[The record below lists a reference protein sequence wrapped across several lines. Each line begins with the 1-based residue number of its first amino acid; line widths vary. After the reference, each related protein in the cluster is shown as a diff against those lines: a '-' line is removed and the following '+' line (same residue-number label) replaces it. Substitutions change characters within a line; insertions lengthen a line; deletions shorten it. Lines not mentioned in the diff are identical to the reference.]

1 MTKSLNQTVL
11 DMAPSGIRRFFNV
24 ANEVPGVISLGVG
37 EPDFDTPW
45 TVRQAAIKSLRQG
58 RTFYTANAGLI
69 ELRKEIAKYIDR
81 HYDLHYDPEEEQ
93 IVTIGGSEAIDLA
106 CRVLVNPGDEVIVMD
121 PSYVS
126 YLPSVQLAGGV
137 PVPVRL
143 KAEDK
148 FVMQAEQLEAAITD
162 KTKAVILNYPNNP
175 TGAVCLREDIE
186 ALAKVIIDHDLYCI
200 TDEIYSEI
208 WYADEAYTSIASIP
222 GMKER
227 TVYVNGFAK
236 AFSMTGWRLG
246 YVCAPKEITEQ
257 MLKVHQYTIMAAP
270 TTSQYAGITALKE
283 CDDEVADMR
292 DDYYERRNFLMSRY
306 REMGLPCFVPEG
318 AFYTFPDIREFG
330 MSSEEFALELLE
342 REKVA
347 VVPGSAFGESGDGF
361 LRISYAYSIK
371 ELERAMDKIEA
382 FIQELRAEKG
392 QSGQ

>member
-81 HYDLHYDPEEEQ
+81 HYGLHYDPEEEQ

-106 CRVLVNPGDEVIVMD
+106 CRVLINPGDEVIVMD

-162 KTKAVILNYPNNP
+162 KTKAIILNYPNNP
-175 TGAVCLREDIE
+175 TGAVCLREEIE
-186 ALAKVIIDHDLYCI
+186 ALAQVIKDHDLYCI

-208 WYADEAYTSIASIP
+208 WYADEPYTSIASIP

-227 TVYVNGFAK
+227 TVYINGFAK

-292 DDYYERRNFLMSRY
+292 DDYLERRNFLMSRY
-306 REMGLPCFVPEG
+306 REIGLPCFVPEG

-330 MSSEEFALELLE
+330 MTSEEFALELLD

-371 ELERAMDKIEA
+371 ELERAMDKIEN
-382 FIQELRAEKG
+382 FVKELRAEKA
-392 QSGQ
+392 

>member
-24 ANEVPGVISLGVG
+24 ANEVLGVISLGVG

-81 HYDLHYDPEEEQ
+81 HYGLHYDPEEEQ

-106 CRVLVNPGDEVIVMD
+106 CRVLINPGDEVIVMD

-162 KTKAVILNYPNNP
+162 KTKAIILNYPNNP

-186 ALAKVIIDHDLYCI
+186 ALAQVIKDHDLYCI

-208 WYADEAYTSIASIP
+208 WYADEPYTSIASIP

-227 TVYVNGFAK
+227 TVYINGFAK

-292 DDYYERRNFLMSRY
+292 DDYLERRNFLMSRY
-306 REMGLPCFVPEG
+306 REIGLPCFVPEG

-330 MSSEEFALELLE
+330 MTSEEFALELLD

-371 ELERAMDKIEA
+371 ELERAMDKIEN
-382 FIQELRAEKG
+382 FVKELRAEKA
-392 QSGQ
+392 

>member
-45 TVRQAAIKSLRQG
+45 TVRQAAIKSLRQV

-81 HYDLHYDPEEEQ
+81 HYGLHYDPEEEQ

-106 CRVLVNPGDEVIVMD
+106 CRVLINPGDEVIVMD

-162 KTKAVILNYPNNP
+162 KTKAIILNYPNNP

-186 ALAKVIIDHDLYCI
+186 ALAQVIKDHDLYCI

-208 WYADEAYTSIASIP
+208 WYADEPYTSIASIP

-227 TVYVNGFAK
+227 TVYINGFAK

-292 DDYYERRNFLMSRY
+292 DDYLERRNFLMSRY

-330 MSSEEFALELLE
+330 LTSEEFALELLD

-371 ELERAMDKIEA
+371 ELERAMDKIEN
-382 FIQELRAEKG
+382 FVKELRAEKA
-392 QSGQ
+392 

>member
-81 HYDLHYDPEEEQ
+81 HYGLHYDPEEEQ

-106 CRVLVNPGDEVIVMD
+106 CRVLINPGDEVIVMD

-162 KTKAVILNYPNNP
+162 KTKAIILNYPNNP

-186 ALAKVIIDHDLYCI
+186 ALAQVIKDHDLYCI

-208 WYADEAYTSIASIP
+208 WYADEPYTSIASIP

-227 TVYVNGFAK
+227 TVYINGFAK

-292 DDYYERRNFLMSRY
+292 DDYLERRNFLMSRY

-330 MSSEEFALELLE
+330 LTSEEFALELLD

-371 ELERAMDKIEA
+371 ELERAMDKIEN
-382 FIQELRAEKG
+382 FVKELRAEKA
-392 QSGQ
+392 

>member
-81 HYDLHYDPEEEQ
+81 HYGLHYDPEEEQ

-106 CRVLVNPGDEVIVMD
+106 CRVLINPGDEVIVMD

-162 KTKAVILNYPNNP
+162 KTKAIILNYPNNP

-186 ALAKVIIDHDLYCI
+186 ALAQVIKDHDLYCI

-208 WYADEAYTSIASIP
+208 WYADEPYTSIASIP

-227 TVYVNGFAK
+227 TVYINGFAK

-292 DDYYERRNFLMSRY
+292 DDYLERRNFLMSRY
-306 REMGLPCFVPEG
+306 REIGLPCFVPEG

-330 MSSEEFALELLE
+330 MTSEEFALELLD

-371 ELERAMDKIEA
+371 ELERAMDKIEN
-382 FIQELRAEKG
+382 FVKELRAEKA
-392 QSGQ
+392 

>member
-11 DMAPSGIRRFFNV
+11 DLAPSGIRRFFNV

-81 HYDLHYDPEEEQ
+81 HYGLHYDPEEEQ

-106 CRVLVNPGDEVIVMD
+106 CRVLINPGDEVIVMD

-162 KTKAVILNYPNNP
+162 KTKAIILNYPNNP

-186 ALAKVIIDHDLYCI
+186 ALAQVIKDHDLYCI

-208 WYADEAYTSIASIP
+208 WYADEPYTSIASIP

-227 TVYVNGFAK
+227 TVYINGFAK

-292 DDYYERRNFLMSRY
+292 DDYLERRNFLMSRY
-306 REMGLPCFVPEG
+306 REIGLPCFVPEG

-330 MSSEEFALELLE
+330 MTSEEFALELLD

-371 ELERAMDKIEA
+371 ELERAMDKIEN
-382 FIQELRAEKG
+382 FVKELRAEKA
-392 QSGQ
+392 

>member
-81 HYDLHYDPEEEQ
+81 HYGLHYDPEEEQ

-106 CRVLVNPGDEVIVMD
+106 CRVLINPGDEVIVMD

-162 KTKAVILNYPNNP
+162 KTKAIILNYPNNP

-186 ALAKVIIDHDLYCI
+186 ALAQVIKDHDLYCI

-208 WYADEAYTSIASIP
+208 WYADEPYTSITSIP

-227 TVYVNGFAK
+227 TVYINGFAK

-292 DDYYERRNFLMSRY
+292 DDYLERRNFLMSRY
-306 REMGLPCFVPEG
+306 REIGLPCFVPEG

-330 MSSEEFALELLE
+330 MTSEEFALELLD

-371 ELERAMDKIEA
+371 ELERAMDKIEN
-382 FIQELRAEKG
+382 FVKELRAEKA
-392 QSGQ
+392 

>member
-58 RTFYTANAGLI
+58 RTFYTANAGLF